1 MNACPYPSYDFC
13 LWRGE
18 DKELFFAFSY
28 TQEDGAKLSMELDGC
43 RFLMTIGLKFTKK
56 DIDQLSTENGR
67 LVAGVLEGGEFS
79 PANLKATVLRAVFP
93 HEATQ
98 RMPEGEAQFDLIKI
112 DPEGRREV
120 LLAGKVTVHG
130 GVSYD

>member
-1 MNACPYPSYDFC
+1 MNCPYPSYDFC

-18 DKELFFAFSY
+18 DKEFFFSFSY
-28 TQEDGAKLSMELDGC
+28 EDENGAKLPMELDGC
-43 RFLMTIGLKFTKK
+43 TFVMTLGLKYSKQ
-56 DIDQLSTENGR
+56 DIDKLSTENGR

-79 PANLKATVLRAVFP
+79 PASEKATVLRVVFP
-93 HEATQ
+93 HDATQ
-98 RMPEGEAQFDLIKI
+98 KMPEGEAQFDLIKI